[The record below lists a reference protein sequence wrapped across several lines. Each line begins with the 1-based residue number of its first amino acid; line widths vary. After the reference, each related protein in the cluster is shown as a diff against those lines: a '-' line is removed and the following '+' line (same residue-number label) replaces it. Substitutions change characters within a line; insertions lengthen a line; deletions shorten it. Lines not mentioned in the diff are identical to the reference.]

1 MPRVG
6 RGQRWVA
13 MSMSPIG
20 WVPAVGAVVVL
31 VGVLDVLRRVV
42 VVVVVVGGW
51 ILLHVAV
58 LGMVPMHLGLR
69 QALCGPRVMASRG
82 VLRVGQNWWVGRR
95 WGWD

>member
-1 MPRVG
+1 
-6 RGQRWVA
+6 
-13 MSMSPIG
+13 MSPIG

-58 LGMVPMHLGLR
+58 LGMVPVHLGLR

-82 VLRVGQNWWVGRR
+82 VLRVGQDWWVIDIR
-95 WGWD
+95 WCFCS